1 MSQHA
6 QNPADKHW
14 KAAKNILRYLKGTK
28 HKGVFYKQEAEYKLH
43 AFCDSDHGSEEDRKS
58 VSGYVIYAQGAPII
72 WKSKKQPIIALST
85 CEAEYIALSEV
96 VKELLWVS
104 MTLKELNIKRS
115 GPMKVYIDNQA
126 AKKVAENAVN
136 HERSKHIDIRYRF
149 LRQVVA
155 SGQVQLYYV
164 DTKENVSDLLT
175 KATSRKVF
183 STLVDRL
190 VQ

>member
-1 MSQHA
+1 MRFATQ
-6 QNPADKHW
+6 
-14 KAAKNILRYLKGTK
+14 IM
-28 HKGVFYKQEAEYKLH
+28 
-43 AFCDSDHGSEEDRKS
+43 HGSEEDRKS

-126 AKKVAENAVN
+126 AKKLAENAVN
-136 HERSKHIDIRYRF
+136 HERSKHIDIRYHF